1 MHMVIQQNTAHK
13 LNIGPNDEGVLGACS
28 FMGLLTALAVAKY
41 GEPGGA
47 NKRGS
52 AISPG
57 SWN

>member
-1 MHMVIQQNTAHK
+1 MYMVISTKH
-13 LNIGPNDEGVLGACS
+13 NIGPNDEGSLRACS